1 MAHHVFEVLR
11 NALVHYG
18 YWAIA
23 VVLVLENAGLPVP
36 GETVLLLASFLAYS
50 EHQLQLSWIIVVA
63 TLATTASGE
72 IGFALGRYGGRPLI
86 ERHARIFRVDPAT
99 LARGER
105 LFGRY
110 GSATIFFA
118 RFIFGLR
125 VLAALL
131 AGALRMPWQKF
142 VFFNFLGAAVWVTVI
157 SSAGY
162 FFGGHWN
169 QLVHNMKRFDL
180 AVGMAT
186 VLTLIFLWWRS
197 RRSPQDR

>member
-1 MAHHVFEVLR
+1 MAHHIFEVLR

-50 EHQLQLSWIIVVA
+50 EHQLQLPWIIVVA

-72 IGFALGRYGGRPLI
+72 IGFALGCYGGRPLI
-86 ERHARIFRVDPAT
+86 ERHARIFRVGPAA

-105 LFGRY
+105 LFERY
-110 GSATIFFA
+110 GAAAIFFA
-118 RFIFGLR
+118 RFVFGLR

-131 AGALRMPWQKF
+131 AGALRMPWRKF
-142 VFFNFLGAAVWVTVI
+142 VVFNFLGAAVWVTVI

-180 AVGMAT
+180 AVGIAT
-186 VLTLIFLWWRS
+186 VLMLLFLWWRS
-197 RRSPQDR
+197 RRLPQDR

>member
-1 MAHHVFEVLR
+1 
-11 NALVHYG
+11 
-18 YWAIA
+18 
-23 VVLVLENAGLPVP
+23 
-36 GETVLLLASFLAYS
+36 
-50 EHQLQLSWIIVVA
+50 
-63 TLATTASGE
+63 
-72 IGFALGRYGGRPLI
+72 LI

-105 LFGRY
+105 LFRRY
-110 GSATIFFA
+110 GATTIFFA

-169 QLVHNMKRFDL
+169 QLVHDMKRFDL

-186 VLTLIFLWWRS
+186 VLMLILLWWRN

>member
-1 MAHHVFEVLR
+1 MAHHIFDVLR

-72 IGFALGRYGGRPLI
+72 IGFALGRYGGRSLI
-86 ERHARIFRVDPAT
+86 ERHTRIFRVDRAT
-99 LARGER
+99 LARGEQ
-105 LFGRY
+105 LFERY
-110 GSATIFFA
+110 GAATIFFA
-118 RFIFGLR
+118 RFVFGLR

-157 SSAGY
+157 SSVGY
-162 FFGGHWN
+162 FFGRHWN
-169 QLVHNMKRFDL
+169 QLLHTMKRFDL
-180 AVGMAT
+180 AVGITT
-186 VLTLIFLWWRS
+186 VLVLIFLWWRN
-197 RRSPQDR
+197 RRAPQGR

>member
-1 MAHHVFEVLR
+1 MAHHIFEVLR

-50 EHQLQLSWIIVVA
+50 EHQLKLSWIIVVA

-72 IGFALGRYGGRPLI
+72 IGFALGRYGGR
-86 ERHARIFRVDPAT
+86 
-99 LARGER
+99 
-105 LFGRY
+105 LFERY
-110 GSATIFFA
+110 GATTIFFA

-131 AGALRMPWQKF
+131 AGALRMPWQRF

-157 SSAGY
+157 SSEIGRA
-162 FFGGHWN
+162 H
-169 QLVHNMKRFDL
+169 
-180 AVGMAT
+180 
-186 VLTLIFLWWRS
+186 
-197 RRSPQDR
+197 